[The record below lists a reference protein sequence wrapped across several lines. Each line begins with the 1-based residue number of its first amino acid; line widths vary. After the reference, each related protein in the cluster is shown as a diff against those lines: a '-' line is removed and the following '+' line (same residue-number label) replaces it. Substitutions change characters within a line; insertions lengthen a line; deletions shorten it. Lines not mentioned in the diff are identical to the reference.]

1 MFCRIQYVY
10 KSFSSVLCFNLA
22 YHASVIPKSPTN
34 LHICMYSGV
43 GTVAA
48 TAVLAAALLQSIKN
62 FIKN

>member
-1 MFCRIQYVY
+1 MDRCSVCRTTVTCEMARKRQTLPACFKPQYGQ
-10 KSFSSVLCFNLA
+10 N
-22 YHASVIPKSPTN
+22 
-34 LHICMYSGV
+34 SGV

>member
-1 MFCRIQYVY
+1 M
-10 KSFSSVLCFNLA
+10 
-22 YHASVIPKSPTN
+22 HGVIAWQHLFLYQCLIS
-34 LHICMYSGV
+34 CSGV

>member
-1 MFCRIQYVY
+1 MVNFCA
-10 KSFSSVLCFNLA
+10 VLGCSNRSDRDTNVS
-22 YHASVIPKSPTN
+22 YHRLPINKPALLKQWIHN
-34 LHICMYSGV
+34 SGV